1 MKLYAGL
8 LSLFTWKVRIA
19 LAEKGLEYETVVV
32 PFSRRTWYVKP
43 SELLA
48 MNPKGQVP
56 VLVDGDL
63 TVYDSTI
70 ILEYLED
77 RWPEPPLYPRDPAAR
92 ARCRQL
98 EAAADEIFFP
108 QVWELIDEV
117 FRKSDPAARD
127 AARVARATEALR
139 RQYQDL
145 ERVLGGREYL
155 CGEFGVADIGHFLT
169 TTFATTL
176 GAPVPP
182 ECPRLGAWYGRV
194 GARPSAG
201 ECIAALTAAAQAA

>member
-1 MKLYAGL
+1 MKLYAGK
-8 LSLFTWKVRIA
+8 LSLFTWKVRMA
-19 LAEKGLEYETVVV
+19 LAEKGLVYETVIV
-32 PFSRRTWYVKP
+32 PFSRSTWYVKP
-43 SELLA
+43 PELLA

-63 TVYDSTI
+63 AIYDSTI

-77 RWPEPPLYPRDPAAR
+77 RWPEPALYPRDPAAR

-108 QVWELIDEV
+108 HVWELIDEV

-139 RQYQDL
+139 RQYVQL
-145 ERVLGGREYL
+145 ERVLGDRDYL
-155 CGEFGVADIGHFLT
+155 SGEFGVADIGYFLT
-169 TTFATTL
+169 ASFAGNL
-176 GAPVPP
+176 GAPVPA
-182 ECPRLGAWYGRV
+182 ECPRLGAWYARV
-194 GARPSAG
+194 GARPSG
-201 ECIAALTAAAQAA
+201 RECIAGLVAAAQAA